1 MSTTRF
7 LLGFGIGL
15 GVGLLLA
22 PVSGEE
28 VRQSVAEKA
37 RDLVEMP
44 QRKIHEKVE
53 QAAETAKQKAG
64 DLGGKIGREAAQAAV
79 EAVRQDVVAKD
90 RPA

>member
-1 MSTTRF
+1 M
-7 LLGFGIGL
+7 
-15 GVGLLLA
+15 LLA

-28 VRQSVAEKA
+28 ARQSVAEKA

-44 QRKIHEKVE
+44 QRKIQEKVE

-79 EAVRQDVVAKD
+79 EAVRQDVVGKD